1 MDSSFAK
8 FAKFVRT
15 AIRRD
20 LSPELSA
27 YYAEMFGRHH
37 ESLVAMLLEDS
48 NSRASRTTS
57 TPTTATGTPRASP
70 RASPSGATAGAA
82 GGGATGQ
89 SRAGAGGGVTAQP
102 YTGQSL
108 RDHGTKDDFNEI
120 KKAAKY
126 IFNLLLA
133 FNPAA
138 TETMIKKAAFAAVV
152 RSLIIFSPPPSH
164 TLFLSEY
171 SLSLSL
177 THSTLSFTPPP
188 PCSARRVPT

>member
-20 LSPELSA
+20 LSPDLSA

-82 GGGATGQ
+82 GAT
-89 SRAGAGGGVTAQP
+89 AGAAGVTAQP

-126 IFNLLLA
+126 IFNILLA

-152 RSLIIFSPPPSH
+152 RSFILLSPPP
-164 TLFLSEY
+164 LFVRV
-171 SLSLSL
+171 
-177 THSTLSFTPPP
+177 HSF
-188 PCSARRVPT
+188 C